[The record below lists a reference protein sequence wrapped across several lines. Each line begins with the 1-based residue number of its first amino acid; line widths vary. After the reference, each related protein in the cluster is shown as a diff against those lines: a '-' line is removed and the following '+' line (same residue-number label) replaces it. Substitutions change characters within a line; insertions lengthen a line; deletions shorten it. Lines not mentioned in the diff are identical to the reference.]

1 MKPSLDKLY
10 KFFKLE
16 IERGCD
22 YHAVVGGFE
31 RMLDRWGNE
40 ARADSLPEDLI
51 QVIVSRL
58 QDYARLSPTSRAEA
72 LEGLWKRIQRNQGI
86 KAALPPFELPEAPST
101 RSPQPAQTTPRR
113 SEPESQEDT
122 STLTVI
128 LLNHP
133 LLSLDETRHRQS
145 HRVGRSHPSV
155 AEPTSATKAPVRD
168 IEPAALNAP
177 VTVLSGV
184 GPANAQHLARMG
196 VMTLRDM
203 LYYFPRRYDDYTQ
216 LKPINR

>member
-22 YHAVVGGFE
+22 NHAVVGGFE

-86 KAALPPFELPEAPST
+86 KAVLPPFELPEAPS
-101 RSPQPAQTTPRR
+101 RAQPQPAQTTPRR
-113 SEPESQEDT
+113 PEPESQEDT
-122 STLTVI
+122 ST
-128 LLNHP
+128 P
-133 LLSLDETRHRQS
+133 HRQS
-145 HRVGRSHPSV
+145 PQPSAAQPGPELAIASRTRAGRSHPSRSQ
-155 AEPTSATKAPVRD
+155 ANLCDKSACSRHRACCLERPGHGSLWGWPSKCTAPGSHGCD
-168 IEPAALNAP
+168 D
-177 VTVLSGV
+177 
-184 GPANAQHLARMG
+184 LARHALLPSTA
-196 VMTLRDM
+196 V
-203 LYYFPRRYDDYTQ
+203 Q
-216 LKPINR
+216 